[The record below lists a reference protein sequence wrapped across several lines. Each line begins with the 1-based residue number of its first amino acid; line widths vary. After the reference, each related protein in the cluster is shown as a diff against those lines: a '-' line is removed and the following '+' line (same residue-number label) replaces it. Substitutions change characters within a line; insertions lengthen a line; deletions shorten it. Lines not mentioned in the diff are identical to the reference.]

1 MFVQF
6 GALQLFDPSKC
17 FTIKTVSNITI
28 INSYDTKIRKTS
40 LTQTRPLMA
49 DGNSTG
55 AHKSRDPA

>member
-1 MFVQF
+1 MFVQL
-6 GALQLFDPSKC
+6 GALQSFDPPKC

-28 INSYDTKIRKTS
+28 INSYTKIRKTS
-40 LTQTRPLMA
+40 LTQTYRPLMA